1 MHSFNVGQTYFPV
14 KPSHTVP
21 ARSGSS
27 ATNGKAFRD
36 YLTESVEKAKRS
48 QEITFSQHA
57 LNRLNER
64 GISLDET
71 KMDRLAGGVK
81 KAADKGARESLIM
94 MDNVAFVVS
103 IQNRKVITA
112 VDDGRMKDSVFT
124 NIDSA
129 VFV

>member
-1 MHSFNVGQTYFPV
+1 MYSFHVGQTYFPL

-21 ARSGSS
+21 VRPSS
-27 ATNGKAFRD
+27 SPPDGKAFQD
-36 YLTESVEKAKRS
+36 YLTESVARTRPTREL
-48 QEITFSQHA
+48 TFSQHA

-64 GISLDET
+64 GISLDEA
-71 KMDRLAGGVK
+71 KMDRLVKGVR
-81 KAADKGARESLIM
+81 KAADKGAKESLIM
-94 MDNVAFVVS
+94 MDNVAYVVS